1 MNVLAELK
9 ENNSTFASVVKH
21 NYISSTQAEAIFDD
35 YVNIPRQTLPRVLCM
50 DEIYSKTSRN
60 IKYCCLLLDFETQ
73 NLIDVVINRK
83 KYTLLNYFEQ
93 IPESERNRVEYVSID
108 LYDTYR

>member
-1 MNVLAELK
+1 MVAPPPWN
-9 ENNSTFASVVKH
+9 TH
-21 NYISSTQAEAIFDD
+21 
-35 YVNIPRQTLPRVLCM
+35 LCM

-60 IKYCCLLLDFETQ
+60 NKYCCLLLDFETQ

-93 IPESERNRVEYVSID
+93 IPESDVNVNIKFTNSTNIKVTS
-108 LYDTYR
+108 